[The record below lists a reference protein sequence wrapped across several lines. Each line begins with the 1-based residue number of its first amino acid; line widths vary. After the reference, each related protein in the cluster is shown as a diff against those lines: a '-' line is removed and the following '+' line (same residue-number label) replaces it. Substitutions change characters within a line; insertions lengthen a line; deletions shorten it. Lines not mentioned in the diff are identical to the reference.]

1 MKKLIFNVFLCGAL
15 CTACIFFFSCK
26 MFTTS
31 LAKGARRDPKEVLK
45 NLSPSE
51 LIAFSQNGAYAA
63 DPKTAAAIL
72 ELLGKNKDKLKD
84 LLLKDK
90 EQVLTLLPEAS
101 LPIKNIKIIV
111 AEALKLGQ
119 NGATE
124 QSDKDFVKELM
135 DNVQPVDTEAA
146 STLLNDREVMESA
159 KPEKLATTAV
169 TLMMQAVKNVGYDK
183 VKTNVINSGD
193 TIDFKTETADAIVTK
208 MLGAEGS
215 PTALG
220 SLSDRKALKA
230 AVSAVQ
236 LLSGNPNATDSA
248 GKPVARDDIDPAK
261 LQVGGAFSL
270 DKVLKAFLG

>member
-15 CTACIFFFSCK
+15 CTACIFFFSCE

-31 LAKGARRDPKEVLK
+31 LAKRARRDPKEVLK
-45 NLSPSE
+45 NLSPRE

-72 ELLGKNKDKLKD
+72 ELLGKNKDELKN
-84 LLLKDK
+84 LPLKDK

-101 LPIKNIKIIV
+101 LPIKNIKTIV

-124 QSDKDFVKELM
+124 QSDKEFVDKLM
-135 DNVQPVDTEAA
+135 DNVQPVDTAAA
-146 STLLNDREVMESA
+146 STLLSDRKVMESA

-183 VKTNVINSGD
+183 VKANVRNSGD

-208 MLGAEGS
+208 MLGTDGS
-215 PTALG
+215 P
-220 SLSDRKALKA
+220 SDKEALKA

-248 GKPVARDDIDPAK
+248 GNPVARDDIDPAK
-261 LQVGGAFSL
+261 LQVGGKFSL

>member
-15 CTACIFFFSCK
+15 CTACIFFFSCE

-72 ELLGKNKDKLKD
+72 ELLGKDKDKLKN
-84 LLLKDK
+84 LLPKEK
-90 EQVLTLLPEAS
+90 EQVLALLPEAS
-101 LPIKNIKIIV
+101 LPIKNIKTIV

-135 DNVQPVDTEAA
+135 DNVQPVDTAA
-146 STLLNDREVMESA
+146 AATLLSDRKVMESA

-169 TLMMQAVKNVGYDK
+169 TLMMQVVKNIGYDK
-183 VKTNVINSGD
+183 VKANVRDSGD

-208 MLGAEGS
+208 MLGTDGS
-215 PTALG
+215 P
-220 SLSDRKALKA
+220 SDKEALKA

-248 GKPVARDDIDPAK
+248 GNPVARDDIDPAK